1 MMTFTLLAAAGNNVM
16 TETATILQADLKAIG
31 IRVQVAT
38 LEFRALLDRVLKTRD
53 YDAAVL
59 RLGSGDVD
67 PNGEMNVWPSSGA
80 THLWNPGRETPA
92 TPWEAEI
99 DRLMAQQLS
108 TVDPAARKTLYDRVQ
123 VIVAEQRPIVPLVSP
138 NLVVAAK
145 NGLGNLR
152 PAVLDHYLLWN
163 ADELY
168 WRSPRPG
175 VAR

>member
-1 MMTFTLLAAAGNNVM
+1 ML
-16 TETATILQADLKAIG
+16 
-31 IRVQVAT
+31 
-38 LEFRALLDRVLKTRD
+38 FR
-53 YDAAVL
+53 
-59 RLGSGDVD
+59 S
-67 PNGEMNVWPSSGA
+67 
-80 THLWNPGRETPA
+80 
-92 TPWEAEI
+92 EAEI